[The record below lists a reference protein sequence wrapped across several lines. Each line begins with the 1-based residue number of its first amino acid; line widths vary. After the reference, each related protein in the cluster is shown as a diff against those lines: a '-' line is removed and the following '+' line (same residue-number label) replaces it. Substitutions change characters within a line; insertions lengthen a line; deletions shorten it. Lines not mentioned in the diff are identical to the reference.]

1 MAEQFNVWSVVNTAL
16 QEGSQANRLNTTMA
30 LTMFKGKVDE
40 GTVSDIQR
48 YELAIDRLAKKIKQK
63 KLSKG
68 EAAEILASYKR
79 QLVRSEKL
87 SDTYH
92 GLV

>member
-63 KLSKG
+63 KLSKS

>member
-48 YELAIDRLAKKIKQK
+48 YELAIDRLAKKIKKQ
-63 KLSKG
+63 KLSKS